1 MKLNKQQQQQWN
13 TVTSVFTAISRFCK
27 EEDVIKQEMKDHIAD
42 FETATNNEVKVKIR
56 MLPTPSIDMID
67 CSRDSLKLTCDADG
81 SVTLRSR
88 VHGVGF
94 SSTVSY
100 KDSYAHSNVAVID
113 ALRALAD
120 NLEKMPVEMR
130 EQTQSQD
137 FYQLIGG
144 TQSSG
149 LDEDEEGGQKDLVNP
164 ENTDGPSEEPE
175 LAIQLVSADTKDSE

>member
-13 TVTSVFTAISRFCK
+13 TVSSVFSAISKFCK
-27 EEDVIKQEMKDHIAD
+27 EEDTIKAEMAQHIAD
-42 FETATNNEVKVKIR
+42 FETSTNNEVKVKIR
-56 MLPTPSIDMID
+56 LLPTPSIDMID

-81 SVTLRSR
+81 SVTLRTR

-120 NLEKMPVEMR
+120 NLEKLPVEMR

-144 TQSSG
+144 TQTSG
-149 LDEDEEGGQKDLVNP
+149 SDDDEAGPVVP
-164 ENTDGPSEEPE
+164 EQPDNVDGPAEEPE
-175 LAIQLVSADTKDSE
+175 LAIQLVSANEKDGE

>member
-1 MKLNKQQQQQWN
+1 MKLNKQQQQHWN
-13 TVTSVFTAISRFCK
+13 TVSSVFSAISRFCK
-27 EEDVIKQEMKDHIAD
+27 EEETIKAEMAQHVAD
-42 FETATNNEVKVKIR
+42 FETSTNNEVKVKIR

-67 CSRDSLKLTCDADG
+67 CSRDSLKLSCDADG
-81 SVTLRSR
+81 SVTLRTR

-100 KDSYAHSNVAVID
+100 KDSYAHSNIAVID

-120 NLEKMPVEMR
+120 NLEKLPVEMR

-144 TQSSG
+144 TQSTG
-149 LDEDEEGGQKDLVNP
+149 PDDDEAGTGAPEQP
-164 ENTDGPSEEPE
+164 ENVDGPAEEPE
-175 LAIQLVSADTKDSE
+175 LAIQLVSANEKDGE